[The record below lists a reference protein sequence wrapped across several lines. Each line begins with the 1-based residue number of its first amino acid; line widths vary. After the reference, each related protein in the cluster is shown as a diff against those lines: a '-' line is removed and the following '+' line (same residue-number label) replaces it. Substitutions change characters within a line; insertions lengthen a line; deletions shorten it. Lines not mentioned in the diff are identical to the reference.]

1 MVAQLAEA
9 VPPFRQPSADAA
21 GLLPGRRRDAAREPL
36 PSAGRLGPWRG
47 VRHARAGAAASEA
60 FPSCLP
66 TTPAQREQ
74 IGRAAGASTGRG
86 VTREGPR
93 EVNDAEGTVLEL
105 QTRARRVFEGI
116 LPSIFIGW
124 VPPLWKKFVQPNVP
138 QWSQNAAFFLVFY
151 LLFPWLMGP
160 MEGEDFID
168 VPVPEEWRKVL
179 FFLPVS
185 VRVPQSVK
193 AERCRFLEQAQC
205 ASVCVNTCKVPSQ
218 EWLRDDFGMN
228 LHIQPNY
235 DDFSCRWRF
244 GKVAPPLMEDEAI
257 MSPCFTKCPTKV
269 KSGKDAPSLRERLQ
283 REDDERLLKAV
294 MELTPDGTALSLESL
309 RERTS
314 TTRKVGKCWSVDNN
328 RKALREAAV
337 SREAAVATP

>member
-1 MVAQLAEA
+1 MG
-9 VPPFRQPSADAA
+9 A
-21 GLLPGRRRDAAREPL
+21 G
-36 PSAGRLGPWRG
+36 WRG
-47 VRHARAGAAASEA
+47 DTPPTSSLPYNADGSVDYSSIDASPISVVLMGSVRNLLAKEAGHDS
-60 FPSCLP
+60 
-66 TTPAQREQ
+66 TTP
-74 IGRAAGASTGRG
+74 GFAGMMEL
-86 VTREGPR
+86 VR

-138 QWSQNAAFFLVFY
+138 QWSQNASFFLVFY